1 MYCHCGIEIDGVLF
15 GRTGDIGHFD
25 WGLNAMF
32 TKVPALSGPKSK
44 IRREKAEKL
53 NFKCECISHDNRLV
67 SPDTVY

>member
-1 MYCHCGIEIDGVLF
+1 MLCS
-15 GRTGDIGHFD
+15 
-25 WGLNAMF
+25 
-32 TKVPALSGPKSK
+32 PLSGPKSK